1 MELLELPSGY
11 YAHECLRC
19 GHKWISKN
27 QTVGTCANQ
36 KCRSPYWNK
45 KKRVF
50 TKSD

>member
-1 MELLELPSGY
+1 MEMIELPSGY

-19 GHKWISKN
+19 HNKWISRKE
-27 QTVGTCANQ
+27 TPIACASK

-50 TKSD
+50 PKSD